1 MAKGGSIQKF
11 ILNGLERSLSS
22 DNDPTY
28 TKGGRRVTEKQDTNN
43 GVPFFLIDNVTG
55 IMSGI
60 EERVS
65 VLDGTYDTLVEA
77 MELSID
83 SGVSCSVT
91 FADGSTVTAKGGVVI
106 IPDDAAGGEMTVKE
120 GKATYSVHPVEGKWV

>member
-28 TKGGRRVTEKQDTNN
+28 SKGGRRVTEKQDTNN
-43 GVPFFLIDNVTG
+43 GVPFFLIDNISGV
-55 IMSGI
+55 MSGI

-65 VLDGTYDTLVEA
+65 VADGTYDTLVEA
-77 MELSID
+77 METSID
-83 SGVSCSVT
+83 GGVSCSVT

-106 IPDDAAGGEMTVKE
+106 VPDDSATGEMTVRE
-120 GKATYSVHPVEGKWV
+120 GKAAYSVHPVDGRWV